1 MAAAGEGV
9 EQTLIGVDGCRSGWV
24 CVARRVDRFEAWIS
38 PDISS
43 IVARGGVGSLIGID
57 VPIGFARC
65 TSRAC
70 DAAARVVLRERA
82 STVFSPPVR
91 AALAASSHA
100 EACRIN
106 REVCGKGISLQSFG
120 LYPKLR
126 EVDEFLASHPEQRH
140 LLLEVHPEV
149 SFALWHGR
157 PLQHGKKTAQG
168 RVDRMALIEKSW
180 PGLVAQL
187 RVGLGRS
194 GYGMDD
200 LLDAIAVLWS
210 TIRYASRTHQAFPE
224 PPDFDDLELRMQIIG

>member
-1 MAAAGEGV
+1 V
-9 EQTLIGVDGCRSGWV
+9 PQQTLIGVDGCKSGWV
-24 CVARRVDRFEAWIS
+24 CVARRADRFDAWIS

-43 IVARGGVGSLIGID
+43 VVSRGGAGSLIGID

-70 DAAARVVLRERA
+70 DAAARVLLRERA
-82 STVFSPPVR
+82 STVFSPPTR
-91 AALAASSHA
+91 AALAANSHA
-100 EACRIN
+100 EACQIN
-106 REVCGKGISLQSFG
+106 REMRGKGISLQSFG

-126 EVDEFLASHPEQRH
+126 EVDQFLASHPEQQH

-157 PLQHGKKTAQG
+157 PMQHGKKTAQG
-168 RVDRMALIEKSW
+168 RGDRMALIEKSW
-180 PGLVAQL
+180 PGLVTQL
-187 RVGLGRS
+187 RVDLGCS
-194 GYGMDD
+194 GYGSDD

-224 PPDFDDLELRMQIIG
+224 HPEIDDRSLRMQIIG